1 MFHLFNLGE
10 RYTDPEEKIE
20 DYRDYMSYTLDI
32 SPECAVAEDMADWVT
47 ITDYDAFLELAQ
59 VLQEKKGTRE
69 EKVVNAYLK
78 DLDDRKLDLFPKDIT
93 VPEHIRSTDIPI
105 TSRDPFFGE
114 LSKSVSKTMST
125 LLKAAEE
132 KEKDEMKDGGNE
144 NQRKYR
150 CISGK
155 TFS

>member
-1 MFHLFNLGE
+1 
-10 RYTDPEEKIE
+10 
-20 DYRDYMSYTLDI
+20 MSYTLDI
-32 SPECAVAEDMADWVT
+32 SPECAVAKAMLDWVT
-47 ITDYDAFLELAQ
+47 IAPSDVFREIAGAF
-59 VLQEKKGTRE
+59 QEMKGTNE
-69 EKVVNAYLK
+69 EKLVNAYLK
-78 DLDDRKLDLFPKDIT
+78 ELDDRKLDLFPKDIT